1 AVLAYAGAV
10 LSHGLGRAHGV
21 HRHGGLD
28 RSGEPRLLDR
38 AHQPRPPERRRRR
51 GHPRP
56 ARPDRRDG
64 GHGALRRHAAVGV
77 LAGRRGDATTD
88 VPHGRDPATGR
99 PIWSLYGPARRPSRE
114 MLKDVSLLVFD
125 IQDVGVRY
133 YTYLTTLVYVME
145 EAARAGIPVV
155 VLDRPNPITGSI
167 VEGPVM
173 DPDLQSF
180 TGPHTIPVRLG
191 LTIGEFARMAAAE
204 RKIPVSLTVVPLAG
218 WGRRLWY
225 DQTGLPWVNPSPNIR
240 SLTEALLYSGVGL
253 LEATNLSVGR
263 GTDTPFE
270 VVGAPWIEPQGLVD

>member
-1 AVLAYAGAV
+1 MDAQGRRAIDLFADAPGVRLQAI
-10 LSHGLGRAHGV
+10 LSPEHGLG
-21 HRHGGLD
+21 
-28 RSGEPRLLDR
+28 
-38 AHQPRPPERRRRR
+38 
-51 GHPRP
+51 
-56 ARPDRRDG
+56 
-64 GHGALRRHAAVGV
+64 
-77 LAGRRGDATTD
+77 GDATTD

-180 TGPHTIPVRLG
+180 TGPHTIPVRDG
-191 LTIGEFARMAAAE
+191 LTIGEFGRLVAAE
-204 RKIPVSLTVVPLAG
+204 RKIPVSLSVIPLPSCE
-218 WGRRLWY
+218 RRLWY
-225 DQTGLPWVNPSPNIR
+225 VESGLSCANPTPNIQPIPE
-240 SLTEALLYSGVGL
+240 SLALSGLG
-253 LEATNLSVGR
+253 
-263 GTDTPFE
+263 
-270 VVGAPWIEPQGLVD
+270 